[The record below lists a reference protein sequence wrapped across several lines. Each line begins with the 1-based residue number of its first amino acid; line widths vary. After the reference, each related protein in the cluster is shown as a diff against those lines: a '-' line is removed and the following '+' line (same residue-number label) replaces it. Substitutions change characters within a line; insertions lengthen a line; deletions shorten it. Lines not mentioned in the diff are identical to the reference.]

1 MNPFSSPK
9 HPRPALG
16 PTNSSHSTDNVD
28 YFLRDKVAGAWSWP
42 LSVLYCQG
50 EELWQP
56 YLCSPAPLRPKCR
69 HGVSLS
75 LTLCW
80 RDLNRILLPKVGRVS
95 SVGIAT
101 RYGLDGPWIE
111 SRWGARFSPP
121 VQTGPGAHPTFCT
134 MGTGSF
140 PAVQRPE
147 RGVDHQPHLRSS
159 EVKERV
165 ELNLYFP
172 SGPSWRVLGWSLC
185 SCDIQGYTNPGPQF
199 AVANNFVRWRLILWV
214 PSTGRARLS
223 SARRVDFW
231 DVYIWLYY

>member
-56 YLCSPAPLRPKCR
+56 YLCSPPPLRPKCR

-134 MGTGSF
+134 MGTGSL
-140 PAVQRPE
+140 PGLKRTG
-147 RGVDHQPHLRSS
+147 RGADHTPPSKCRGQ
-159 EVKERV
+159 ERV
-165 ELNLYFP
+165 ELYLYSP
-172 SGPSWRVLGWSLC
+172 SGPSWPVMGAPFTAKIFGWYGMTTGKVVQLA
-185 SCDIQGYTNPGPQF
+185 QLQFVHYFTTNMHGF
-199 AVANNFVRWRLILWV
+199 ICILD
-214 PSTGRARLS
+214 TLR
-223 SARRVDFW
+223 
-231 DVYIWLYY
+231 